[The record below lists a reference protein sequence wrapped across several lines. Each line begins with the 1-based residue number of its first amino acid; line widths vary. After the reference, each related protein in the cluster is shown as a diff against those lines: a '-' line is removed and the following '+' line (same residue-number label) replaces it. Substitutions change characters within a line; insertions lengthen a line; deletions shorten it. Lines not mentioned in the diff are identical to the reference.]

1 MKRPVLD
8 EVQTHPTIR
17 ERLGSPNE
25 TLAVVGGADEVEKLL
40 ESGGLSELL
49 KAH

>member
-1 MKRPVLD
+1 MVFVKGVF
-8 EVQTHPTIR
+8 
-17 ERLGSPNE
+17 
-25 TLAVVGGADEVEKLL
+25 VGGADEVEKLL